1 MTNHKKNK
9 KRVKTAAENGA
20 RQRPAG
26 REGHMMILYDIVR
39 KGGET
44 QMMMIATVREVRN
57 DSLLVRN
64 RANGQD
70 VVVHTDCT
78 GCFCVGDIVSIL
90 FNGIMT
96 NSLPPQIT
104 ATNIRRIFSRGFC
117 R

>member
-1 MTNHKKNK
+1 
-9 KRVKTAAENGA
+9 
-20 RQRPAG
+20 
-26 REGHMMILYDIVR
+26 MI
-39 KGGET
+39 
-44 QMMMIATVREVRN
+44 MIATVREVRD
-57 DSLLVRN
+57 DSLLVRD

-70 VVVHTDCT
+70 VVVHTNCT
-78 GCFCVGDIVSIL
+78 ECFCVGDIVSIL